1 MMNRWRKRIP
11 ALVLIGSVLPAVAAA
26 QAQPACNDVRLNDAN
41 RLYDLGFFEEVADT
55 LKTCL
60 PGRIRPGV
68 PRFRRRSQA
77 TQALRLMAL
86 SSYARREPADSTEQW
101 IKKLVTLDRRYR
113 ADPEEDPLFFQ
124 TLVDDLRPRRFYQ
137 KRWVQVGG
145 ALVVGGLIGCVV
157 AGCFEKTIA
166 PLPGPPSDPPRGGN

>member
-1 MMNRWRKRIP
+1 MILM
-11 ALVLIGSVLPAVAAA
+11 LIGSLWPAAAMA
-26 QAQPACNDVRLNDAN
+26 QAQPVCNDVRLNDAN
-41 RLYDLGFFEEVADT
+41 RLYDLGFFEEVSDT

-60 PGRIRPGV
+60 PGRIRPGTQ
-68 PRFRRRSQA
+68 RFRRRSQA

-101 IKKLVTLDRRYR
+101 IKKLVTLDRRYQ